1 METTTQTTPAA
12 TLTTAATTG
21 LQFGLLIGLIG
32 LLADFVMRLIRPGVL
47 VYSIITG
54 LIALVITI
62 AGIIL
67 AHRAFRRANG
77 GLMTYG
83 QGVLITLV
91 AILVSAMM
99 SALFNY
105 VYVHYIDPNF
115 VAQLKDDMTDFME
128 RNNAPDS
135 QIEQSVAKFDEM
147 QPPLGKALFNGLKSG
162 VIGGVVLGL
171 IISAFT
177 KRKPVDFD

>member
-1 METTTQTTPAA
+1 METTTQTTSANTSA
-12 TLTTAATTG
+12 TAVTIG
-21 LQFGLLIGLIG
+21 LRFGLLIGMISM
-32 LLADFVMRLIRPGVL
+32 LADFVMRLIRPNVL

-54 LIALVITI
+54 IIALAITI
-62 AGIIL
+62 TGIIL
-67 AHRAFRRANG
+67 AHRAFRRTNS

-91 AILVSAMM
+91 AIMVSAMI
-99 SALFNY
+99 STLFNY
-105 VYVHYIDPNF
+105 VYVHYIDSNF
-115 VAQLKDDMTDFME
+115 VAQLKADMTDFME
-128 RNNAPDS
+128 RNNAPS
-135 QIEQSVAKFDEM
+135 NQIEQSVAKFDEM
-147 QPPLGKALFNGLKSG
+147 QPSLGKALFNGLKSG